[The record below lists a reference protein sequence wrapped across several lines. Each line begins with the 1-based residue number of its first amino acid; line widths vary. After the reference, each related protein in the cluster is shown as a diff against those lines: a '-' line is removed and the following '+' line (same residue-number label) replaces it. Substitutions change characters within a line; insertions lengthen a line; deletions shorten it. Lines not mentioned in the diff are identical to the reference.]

1 MKKMK
6 KVLVL
11 VLVMAMML
19 SLAACNKKVIDED
32 DFEDIMEDLD
42 YIVTEGYTNKDID
55 ESLTAHDEDY
65 DYYVTFTEYKDK
77 EDAIDEFDDGIKDI
91 KKIKKDKDFKGSLKV
106 SGSGNFK
113 KCVVKGDFDEDSEMF
128 DGDVY
133 MVMIR
138 VDNVLI
144 GAYTQSTKAKDVKE
158 IDTIIKKLGY

>member
-1 MKKMK
+1 MK

-42 YIVTEGYTNKDID
+42 YIVTEGYPDKKVD
-55 ESLTAHDEDY
+55 ESMNAHDEDY
-65 DYYVTFTEYKDK
+65 EYYVTFQAYDDVDDAK
-77 EDAIDEFDDGIKDI
+77 EDFNDSVDDVKDI
-91 KKIKKDKDFKGSLKV
+91 KEDKEFKGTIKTSK
-106 SGSGNFK
+106 SGNFQ
-113 KCVVKGDFDEDSEMF
+113 KCVIKGDFDEDSDMF

>member
-1 MKKMK
+1 MK

-19 SLAACNKKVIDED
+19 SLTACSKKAIDD
-32 DFEDIMEDLD
+32 KDFEDIMEDMD
-42 YIVTEGYTNKDID
+42 YVVSEGYTDKDID
-55 ESLTAHDEDY
+55 SNMTAHDEDY
-65 DYYVTFTEYKDK
+65 DYYVTFTEYEDK

-128 DGDVY
+128 DGDIY
-133 MVMIR
+133 MVVIR

-144 GAYTQSTKAKDVKE
+144 TATTQSTDKDDTKE
-158 IDTIIKKLGY
+158 IDKIIKKLGY